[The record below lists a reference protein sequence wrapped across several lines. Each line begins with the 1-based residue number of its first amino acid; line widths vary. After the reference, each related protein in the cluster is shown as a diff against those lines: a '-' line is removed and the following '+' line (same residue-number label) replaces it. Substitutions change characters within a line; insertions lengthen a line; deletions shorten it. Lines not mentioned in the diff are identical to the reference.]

1 MRKFEPSKHALKATH
16 SLLFLFL
23 KKLFFLLFFGLFL
36 AVSSLSAQEGSS
48 LSVMMQTK
56 QDSLKILEDRLAA
69 RRNGKKPKTALSDSI
84 PKDSIV
90 VDPWRS
96 FKSDTVKVIHYGNTS
111 QH

>member
-1 MRKFEPSKHALKATH
+1 MRKFEPTKHALKATN

-36 AVSSLSAQEGSS
+36 AVSSISAQEGSS

-69 RRNGKKPKTALSDSI
+69 RRNGKKQNTAPSDRI
-84 PKDSIV
+84 RKDSV
-90 VDPWRS
+90 VEKPG
-96 FKSDTVKVIHYGNTS
+96 I
-111 QH
+111 